1 MDSPL
6 SPPVDEQRQLLDSP
20 YVSQLSSPSFNH
32 KRKLLSTRRLT
43 DFELLRQLNTG
54 YQQGRDSPVWG
65 QQQYLDSPNATQLS
79 PLAFGH
85 RRNLLPVRRLID
97 FEPLRQPNTTYQ
109 HGRDSPPWGQQQPPD
124 PLDASRSFSA
134 SFDHRRNLLPVR
146 RLIDFEPLR
155 QPKTRYQH
163 GRDSPVWGQPLD
175 SPNAAELDQPLFQS
189 DDPFLPAPR
198 PIDLESFGF
207 SIAPLYYRGSL
218 DRERE
223 PFFVL
228 PDESGLF
235 PREWYAPE
243 FQIVYSNG
251 WINAIPIRPLGY
263 EWLMLP
269 VQPSQYDRDSLASE
283 DSERLSINGPGAFQD
298 PRRSKWL
305 RAHHRSMSIERAC
318 KAWEYELRNN
328 SPNSDPIDAD
338 TKNLFGSLERLEMS
352 FVQNP
357 LGTEAPQE
365 SFVKEPPKRY
375 EISKEPG
382 VDLKEENPDIEY
394 LPVWLRRKPTL
405 GIRLPPGM
413 VNLAASC
420 IPDYLVRKLADP
432 LRFLPSKLSF
442 KKNFPFRNVIPE
454 KGQIGLHPAFRTA
467 APELILKAERE
478 LELAKERRVLT
489 PEEAWKSPII
499 GGFSSDAKREHL
511 WEYPLT
517 TVSDGG
523 SLTGELQGL
532 EPWMPEYPPT
542 SVSDRG
548 SPTNEL
554 KGFDQLMPETHSR
567 SVDGGSFISV
577 FFDQTEAFA
586 DVDEVTILYDKTEA
600 FPDVDEA
607 MMFSNEFRE
616 SPNIDPVTM
625 FPGRDIE
632 YDQDPISSDQV
643 MKSPIVGPV
652 SMESPVEDQAAMAEH
667 PRTESPVE
675 SQGSEYYFGQ
685 GMEYL
690 TEGVPRRYFRKG
702 TAFLIEDQAAIAE
715 HVGMKSPSEGQ
726 GSEYYFGQVMEYLT
740 EGVPPR
746 HFRKG
751 TESPIKYEESEY
763 SVLEMAYRNPDRRAP
778 IFYDQDTEHRI
789 EEQDQEETSSSESI
803 ESSEVLHEGIPI
815 IRWFFDHWEDN
826 SEPSGEPSSSKQVEK
841 TKKNYKRNSADFA
854 HLPPIDFT
862 KSYMDFSTTPF
873 GKLMTSGGLEDY
885 PSRNKETVQKTAE
898 VTEDPQEPTEVYGPE
913 NHNARMQK
921 LFAEIELEGAT
932 RILTTWQEVYV
943 ERGEEGGPEEEGA
956 QEKQAETALEG
967 SKENI
972 VEELAVTLQQKYS
985 KIKGWFG
992 GLSAKKED
1000 KKERRKSQGAE
1011 LEPKGKLMNWLGGLA
1026 SAREQPTLES
1036 FGDTIGSVPQG
1047 PADQLK
1053 QTEKVLEDSQE
1064 KIETELI
1071 HPLERKGSKRRSW
1084 FPGNSTEKQEQTEE
1098 VFEDSQEKIDPGVSH
1113 PLERKRSKR
1122 ATWFGGHPAEKEG
1135 RTSEDSHGMLIQEKV
1150 HPLERK
1156 ELKRRSW
1163 LPGHPAEKEEQTK
1176 LDPEDSKLTQE
1187 SVHPLERKGSKR
1199 RSWLPG
1205 QSAETE
1211 VRTPD
1216 DSHGKIIQDN
1226 VQPLERKAS
1235 KRRSW
1240 FPGHPAGKEQQ
1251 IQGGSG
1257 ESYENSTQASV
1268 NPLERTASKRRSWL
1282 PGHPSRKEQQ
1292 IQGGSGESY
1301 GNSTQASVN
1310 PLERTASK
1318 RRSWFPGHP
1327 SRREQ
1332 QTQGGSGESYG
1343 NLTQASINPLER
1355 KASKRR
1361 SWFPRTSTDR
1371 EVRTSEDSHGN
1382 STQPSVNPLER
1393 KASKRRSWF
1402 GMVPPE
1408 NEERTEDALEGGQG
1422 NVTQEPVTPLERK
1435 PSKRMSLFGRTPAKR
1450 VEQTNEVFEGSTEAI
1465 IQTPAEPSEQM
1476 PAKRKSWLGGLN
1488 AQKEKQTKKAPDDND
1503 GKITQGPADHPERKH
1518 RKRASLFG
1526 LPSEKEKT
1534 EREIQEERKRKR
1546 SSWFV

>member
-6 SPPVDEQRQLLDSP
+6 SPTPVEEQRQFLYSP
-20 YVSQLSSPSFNH
+20 DVSQLSSPSFNH
-32 KRKLLSTRRLT
+32 RRKLLSTRRLI

-54 YQQGRDSPVWG
+54 YQHGRDSQVWG
-65 QQQYLDSPNATQLS
+65 QQQCLDSPDATQLS

-134 SFDHRRNLLPVR
+134 SLDHRRNLLPVR

-175 SPNAAELDQPLFQS
+175 YPDAAELDNPFFQS
-189 DDPFLPAPR
+189 DDPFLTAR
-198 PIDLESFGF
+198 PSIDLEPVIEL

-218 DRERE
+218 DWERE
-223 PFFVL
+223 PFFGL

-251 WINAIPIRPLGY
+251 WINAIPVRPLGY

-269 VQPSQYDRDSLASE
+269 VQPPQYDRDSLVSE

-318 KAWEYELRNN
+318 EAWAYELRN
-328 SPNSDPIDAD
+328 SDPNSDPIDAD
-338 TKNLFGSLERLEMS
+338 TKNLFGSLEKLEMS
-352 FVQNP
+352 LVKNS

-382 VDLKEENPDIEY
+382 ADLKEENPDIEY
-394 LPVWLRRKPTL
+394 LPIWLRRRPTL

-413 VNLAASC
+413 VNLAASR
-420 IPDYLVRKLADP
+420 IPDHLVRKLADP

-442 KKNFPFRNVIPE
+442 QKNFPFRNVIPE
-454 KGQIGLHPAFRTA
+454 KGQIGIHPAFRTA

-489 PEEAWKSPII
+489 PEEAWRSPII
-499 GGFSSDAKREHL
+499 GGFSRDAGREPL
-511 WEYPLT
+511 WEYPRT

-577 FFDQTEAFA
+577 FFDQAEAFA
-586 DVDEVTILYDKTEA
+586 DVDEVTILSDQTEA

-607 MMFSNEFRE
+607 IMFSNEFGE
-616 SPNIDPVTM
+616 SPNTDPVTM
-625 FPGRDIE
+625 FSGRDIE
-632 YDQDPISSDQV
+632 YDQDPISLDQV
-643 MKSPIVGPV
+643 MQSPIVGPV
-652 SMESPVEDQAAMAEH
+652 SMETPVGDQAAMAEKL
-667 PRTESPVE
+667 RTESPVE

-702 TAFLIEDQAAIAE
+702 IAFPIEDQAAVAE
-715 HVGMKSPSEGQ
+715 HVGSPSEGQ
-726 GSEYYFGQVMEYLT
+726 GSEYYFGQGMEYLT
-740 EGVPPR
+740 GGVPQR

-763 SVLEMAYRNPDRRAP
+763 SVLEMPYRNPDRRAP

-789 EEQDQEETSSSESI
+789 EDQDQEEMSSSESIESI
-803 ESSEVLHEGIPI
+803 ESSEVLHEDHPI

-826 SEPSGEPSSSKQVEK
+826 SEPSGEPSLSNQVEK

-854 HLPPIDFT
+854 HLPPIDFA

-873 GKLMTSGGLEDY
+873 GKLMTSGGMEDY
-885 PSRNKETVQKTAE
+885 PSRNKETVQKTEE
-898 VTEDPQEPTEVYGPE
+898 VTDDPLETTEVYGPE
-913 NHNARMQK
+913 HHNGRMQK

-943 ERGEEGGPEEEGA
+943 ERGEEGGPKEEGA
-956 QEKQAETALEG
+956 QEKQAETALED

-972 VEELAVTLQQKYS
+972 AEEVAVTLQQKYA
-985 KIKGWFG
+985 KVKGWFG

-1036 FGDTIGSVPQG
+1036 FGDNIGSVPQG
-1047 PADQLK
+1047 PADQLVRKNSKRVSWIGRLPAKKQK
-1053 QTEKVLEDSQE
+1053 QTEEVFEDSQE
-1064 KIETELI
+1064 KIQIELI
-1071 HPLERKGSKRRSW
+1071 HPLERKGSKRSSWFPGHSSEKQEQTEEVFEDSQDKIDSGPAHPLERNGSKRRSWFPGQPDEKEGRTPEDSHGMLIEEKVHPLERKGSKRRSW
-1084 FPGNSTEKQEQTEE
+1084 FPGN
-1098 VFEDSQEKIDPGVSH
+1098 
-1113 PLERKRSKR
+1113 
-1122 ATWFGGHPAEKEG
+1122 
-1135 RTSEDSHGMLIQEKV
+1135 
-1150 HPLERK
+1150 
-1156 ELKRRSW
+1156 
-1163 LPGHPAEKEEQTK
+1163 PAEKEEQTK
-1176 LDPEDSKLTQE
+1176 LDPEDSKLTQA

-1205 QSAETE
+1205 NSAERVAQTSN
-1211 VRTPD
+1211 
-1216 DSHGKIIQDN
+1216 DSHGKIIQEN
-1226 VQPLERKAS
+1226 VQPLGRTAS

-1240 FPGHPAGKEQQ
+1240 FPGQPAG
-1251 IQGGSG
+1251 
-1257 ESYENSTQASV
+1257 
-1268 NPLERTASKRRSWL
+1268 
-1282 PGHPSRKEQQ
+1282 KEQQ

-1301 GNSTQASVN
+1301 GNSTQASIN
-1310 PLERTASK
+1310 PLERKASK

-1327 SRREQ
+1327 SRKEQ
-1332 QTQGGSGESYG
+1332 QMQGGSGESYG
-1343 NLTQASINPLER
+1343 NSTQASINPLER

-1408 NEERTEDALEGGQG
+1408 TEERTEDALEGGQG
-1422 NVTQEPVTPLERK
+1422 NVTQEPVTQEPVTPLERK

-1450 VEQTNEVFEGSTEAI
+1450 AEQTNDVFEGSTEAI
-1465 IQTPAEPSEQM
+1465 IQRPAEPSEQM

-1488 AQKEKQTKKAPDDND
+1488 AQKEKQTKKASDDSD
-1503 GKITQGPADHPERKH
+1503 GKITQGSADHPERKH

-1534 EREIQEERKRKR
+1534 ERENQEERKRKR